1 MRAPPDRGMHR
12 IPRTGDWRE
21 PRPVVPLDPLD
32 PTAPDG
38 MSRKPENAA
47 APLSRCFLS
56 STAGLPDFLGSS
68 RRFPPFLHFLDRP
81 RVRLGVGSVAFL
93 LPGTFPDEPRMRAV
107 ARPRAGTGIEVVHT
121 TSNGTI
127 GELQAL
133 PGVTDIAAGTHEVDP
148 PRPLHPYLGGPRV
161 KAAIAIGDVAFH
173 HEVLDY
179 VGRQPGL
186 EIVASITDGVPSPGR
201 WSGRGPLTE
210 ADVLLVC
217 PRFGR
222 EVARDDGVAPTVLL
236 IAQEM
241 TVPVLRTAIEAGAQG
256 AFCWPEERTDLID
269 AIRSSAARSADSA
282 RGRGA
287 VLAVLG
293 SRGGA
298 GATFLATH
306 LAATFAHQGH
316 RTVLVDMDH
325 SFGDLT
331 AVLGLIE
338 GDVHSI
344 QDLVPVADELSP
356 DHVSNALIRH
366 EAGFDVLLAR
376 SGAPVAPSTKPD
388 GSAAPAVPIGL
399 YAACAALLAGESE
412 RIVLHL
418 PRALGHLTQT
428 AIRMADMVVLVTG
441 LDLMALYGA
450 RRALEAIRS
459 TPGGAHQAPS
469 VAVVLN
475 ATRRAEVTPAEAER
489 VLGVRPAGRVR
500 SDASVALAQSRVRLV
515 HHRRPAW
522 RDVDR
527 LASRL
532 DRIREEAGSAS

>member
-1 MRAPPDRGMHR
+1 MAQ
-12 IPRTGDWRE
+12 
-21 PRPVVPLDPLD
+21 
-32 PTAPDG
+32 
-38 MSRKPENAA
+38 
-47 APLSRCFLS
+47 
-56 STAGLPDFLGSS
+56 
-68 RRFPPFLHFLDRP
+68 
-81 RVRLGVGSVAFL
+81 
-93 LPGTFPDEPRMRAV
+93 
-107 ARPRAGTGIEVVHT
+107 T
-121 TSNGTI
+121 TSTGSF
-127 GELQAL
+127 GELQVL
-133 PGVTDIAAGTHEVDP
+133 DRDVDP
-148 PRPLHPYLGGPRV
+148 AGGSGEIVSAAPYPAHHGGPPVR
-161 KAAIAIGDVAFH
+161 AAIAIGDVAFH

-186 EIVASITDGVPSPGR
+186 EIVASITDGGPASEP
-201 WSGRGPLTE
+201 WPHRGSLAE

-217 PRFGR
+217 PRFGG
-222 EVARDDGVAPTVLL
+222 EAARAGGGAPTLL
-236 IAQEM
+236 LVAQEM

-256 AFCWPEERTDLID
+256 AFCWPEERVDLVD
-269 AIRSSAARSADSA
+269 AIRSSAARSAEAA
-282 RGRGA
+282 RGRGT
-287 VLAVLG
+287 VIAVLG

-306 LAATFAHQGH
+306 LAAAFADQRH

-331 AVLGLIE
+331 AVLGLLE

-376 SGAPVAPSTKPD
+376 SAAPTEAATGPGGSSAATAPV
-388 GSAAPAVPIGL
+388 GL

-412 RIVLHL
+412 RVVLHL
-418 PRALGHLTQT
+418 PRALGELTQI
-428 AIRMADMVVLVTG
+428 AVRMADQVVLVTG

-450 RRALEAIRS
+450 RRALEAMRS
-459 TPGGAHQAPS
+459 QGWRAHCSQD

-489 VLGVRPAGRVR
+489 VLGVRPVGRVR
-500 SDASVALAQSRVRLV
+500 SDPSIVAAQSRGRLV
-515 HHRRPAW
+515 HRRRPAW
-522 RDVDR
+522 RDVGR

-532 DRIREEAGSAS
+532 DRMREGDRSAS